1 MLELISFIFLVQTK
15 RLRAA
20 SLRKMEKTKT
30 INEKILAGEIKDS
43 LVLNSEK
50 ESKISQND
58 END

>member
-1 MLELISFIFLVQTK
+1 
-15 RLRAA
+15 
-20 SLRKMEKTKT
+20 MEKTKT

-58 END
+58 DND